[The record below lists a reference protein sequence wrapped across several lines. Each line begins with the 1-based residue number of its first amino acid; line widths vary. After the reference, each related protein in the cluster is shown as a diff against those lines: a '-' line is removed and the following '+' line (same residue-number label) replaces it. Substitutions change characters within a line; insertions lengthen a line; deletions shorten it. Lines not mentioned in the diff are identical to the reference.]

1 MMLHVKFNKLTSS
14 IALALFSAYFFY
26 GLFRLPF
33 VQYLVSLSVG
43 GIAYGISDSYE
54 VAVFSLLL
62 MNFIFPY
69 FAVVKGGRLE
79 QVAQAAQASKEGFQ
93 NVNPTEVSNRI
104 RQMKEGPIQGVASP
118 MSEGF
123 ENAGETTEQLMEK
136 TPPPAI
142 ATTGASTTAPA
153 PALNAST
160 PPPAVPVAPV
170 VNTPALPDAA
180 KAAQANA
187 MANQPAQL
195 PPVNKPAETFQD
207 NGSLFKL
214 GQIPTDS
221 KGGYH
226 IDAGTTVINALNSL
240 KPDQIQAMTK
250 DTRQLIET
258 QKSLMSMLQ
267 TFSPMVNEGKQMM
280 ETFNQMFAPT
290 AGALQNAQ
298 AVVGGR

>member
-1 MMLHVKFNKLTSS
+1 MKFNKLTSS

-33 VQYLVSLSVG
+33 VQYLVSLAVG

-54 VAVFSLLL
+54 IAVFSLLL
-62 MNFIFPY
+62 MNFVFPY
-69 FAVVKGGRLE
+69 FAVLKGSRLE
-79 QVAQAAQASKEGFQ
+79 QAASKEGFM

-123 ENAGETTEQLMEK
+123 ENAGDATENLMEK
-136 TPPPAI
+136 TPPPAM
-142 ATTGASTTAPA
+142 TTTQNATAPA
-153 PALNAST
+153 PAMNAPAST
-160 PPPAVPVAPV
+160 APAVNAPV

-180 KAAQANA
+180 KAAQASA
-187 MANQPAQL
+187 MANQPPQM

-214 GQIPTDS
+214 GQIPTDA